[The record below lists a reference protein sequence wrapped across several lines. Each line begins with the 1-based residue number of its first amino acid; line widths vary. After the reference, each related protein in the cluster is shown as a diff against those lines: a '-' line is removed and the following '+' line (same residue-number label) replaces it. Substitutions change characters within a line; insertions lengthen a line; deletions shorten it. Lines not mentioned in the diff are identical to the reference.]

1 MKWNVC
7 PGLSQFFKWL
17 LLHID
22 IFPQESV
29 VSQELV
35 QTKDEGLVELV
46 EDFDGL
52 WQHGAHLVVV
62 LAHVDRPVDY
72 DVLHVS
78 QA

>member
-1 MKWNVC
+1 M
-7 PGLSQFFKWL
+7 
-17 LLHID
+17 
-22 IFPQESV
+22 
-29 VSQELV
+29 

>member
-1 MKWNVC
+1 M
-7 PGLSQFFKWL
+7 
-17 LLHID
+17 
-22 IFPQESV
+22 
-29 VSQELV
+29 
-35 QTKDEGLVELV
+35 QTEDEGLVELV

-52 WQHGAHLVVV
+52 WQHGAHFVVV